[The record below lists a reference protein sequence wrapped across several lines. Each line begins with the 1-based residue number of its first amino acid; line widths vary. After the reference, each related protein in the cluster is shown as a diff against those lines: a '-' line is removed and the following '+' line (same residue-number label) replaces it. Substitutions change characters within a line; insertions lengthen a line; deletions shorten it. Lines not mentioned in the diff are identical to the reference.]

1 MSESTSPAFSLE
13 FFPRDLAGQER
24 LVRAAKQ
31 MLAIQPKYVSVT
43 FGAGGSTRAGTADA
57 VRTLRNLGCD
67 AAPHLSCVGA
77 SRQDLRD
84 ILQAYKNEGVRRV
97 VALRGDL
104 PSGMGGDAGEL
115 RYANELVS
123 FIREETGDWFHIE
136 VAAYP
141 RCTRRP
147 PVRRPTWRI
156 SWPRCGPAP
165 TPPSRS
171 ISSTPTPISTLST
184 GPRPRA

>member
-1 MSESTSPAFSLE
+1 
-13 FFPRDLAGQER
+13 
-24 LVRAAKQ
+24 

-43 FGAGGSTRAGTADA
+43 FARAARRAPAPPTRCARCATWVATRP
-57 VRTLRNLGCD
+57 RTCP
-67 AAPHLSCVGA
+67 ACA

-97 VALRGDL
+97 VAARDL

-141 RCTRRP
+141 EMHRRP

-156 SWPRCGPAP
+156 SWCGPAP